1 MARASD
7 GNEQLL
13 CSFCGKSQRQ
23 VKKLIAGPGVYIC
36 DECIDLCN
44 EIIDEELT
52 TPTQLDLDNLPRPLD
67 IYSVLNDY
75 VVSQE
80 EAKRTLAV
88 AVYNHY
94 KRVRMGQ
101 EDGDVELQKSN
112 ILLLGPTGCGK
123 TLLAQTLARILNVPF
138 AIADATALTEAGYV
152 GEDVENILLKL
163 IQAADF
169 DIKKAETGIIYI
181 DEVDKIAR
189 KADNPSITRDVSGEG
204 VQQAL
209 LKILEGTVAS
219 VPPQGGRKHPHQ
231 EFLSIDTTNILF
243 ICGGAFAGLDKII
256 GRRIGKNA
264 VGFGADVR
272 SKNADESAELLAD
285 VMPEDL
291 LNFGLIPEFIGRLPV
306 ISAVHQLR
314 REDLVQILTEPK
326 NALDEA
332 VPALLRL
339 RHDRARV
346 PRRRALGDRRQGA
359 RPRDRRPR
367 PALDHRDRAARRDV
381 RAAEP
386 QGRLQVRDHEGDDLE
401 GAQAD
406 ARDERR
412 RDRRSARARRRI
424 RLARPAGARL
434 RSRAGPPC
442 RARSRARRS
451 RGRKAAAGRRSRT
464 SCDARSRACPPCRS
478 RTSRPTPSARAGSD
492 RGRAPSASAG
502 TRTAPAAAGTRG
514 ARGCRW
520 RRAPGGGRR
529 GCCGRDRCCAAAR
542 RSGARGGSSRAGR
555 AATGGRR

>member
-1 MARASD
+1 MARTD

-44 EIIDEELT
+44 EIIDEELQA
-52 TPTQLDLDNLPRPLD
+52 PTQLDLENLPRPRD
-67 IYSVLNDY
+67 IYDVLNDY

-80 EAKRTLAV
+80 EAKRTLSV

-101 EDGDVELQKSN
+101 DEEDVELQKSN

-243 ICGGAFAGLDKII
+243 ICGGAFSGLERII
-256 GRRIGKNA
+256 GKRIGKSA
-264 VGFGADVR
+264 VGFGATIRARGGSDDL
-272 SKNADESAELLAD
+272 SELLAQ

-291 LNFGLIPEFIGRLPV
+291 LAYGLIPEFIGRLPV
-306 ISAVHQLR
+306 VSAVQQLQ
-314 REDLVQILTEPK
+314 REDLVQILMEPK
-326 NALDEA
+326 NALVKQYQRFFNYDSIELVFTDDA
-332 VPALLRL
+332 LWEIADKALERETGARGLRSIIEHALLDVMFEL
-339 RHDRARV
+339 
-346 PRRRALGDRRQGA
+346 PS
-359 RPRDRRPR
+359 
-367 PALDHRDRAARRDV
+367 RRDV
-381 RAAEP
+381 SKCVITKETI
-386 QGRLQVRDHEGDDLE
+386 EKDLKPTLVTSA
-401 GAQAD
+401 GAD
-406 ARDERR
+406 ADDQEELASE
-412 RDRRSARARRRI
+412 SA
-424 RLARPAGARL
+424 
-434 RSRAGPPC
+434 
-442 RARSRARRS
+442 
-451 RGRKAAAGRRSRT
+451 
-464 SCDARSRACPPCRS
+464 
-478 RTSRPTPSARAGSD
+478 
-492 RGRAPSASAG
+492 
-502 TRTAPAAAGTRG
+502 
-514 ARGCRW
+514 
-520 RRAPGGGRR
+520 
-529 GCCGRDRCCAAAR
+529 
-542 RSGARGGSSRAGR
+542 
-555 AATGGRR
+555 